1 LQLDAIED
9 KAERLELLC
18 ELNVVSQ
25 VSNVCHTAIV
35 QNAWQR
41 GQPLAIH
48 GWVYSLKDGL
58 LKDLNC
64 TVDSVEQVADAY
76 RIDA

>member
-1 LQLDAIED
+1 MTGREHV
-9 KAERLELLC
+9 LLA
-18 ELNVVSQ
+18 
-25 VSNVCHTAIV
+25 TIV

-41 GQPLAIH
+41 EQPLAVH

-64 TVDSVEQVADAY
+64 TVDRAEQIADAY
-76 RIDA
+76 RVIS